1 MYPRRRMVRQSLRLG
16 LLVTLA
22 VLALSACGGGGEK
35 EAKARP
41 LPEDEKAL
49 RPGEY
54 HSEEFKPSLSFRVGE
69 GWATSPPEVSD
80 SLKILRGET
89 AGVRFVSAQ
98 EVYKPGTLTVV
109 EAPKDLVGWFQHH
122 PYFNTDEPKPATV
135 GGVKGMQFDVVVEDL
150 PQDNFGACGSDCV
163 DIFSSSGEGWI
174 ALREGDKGHAIVL
187 KDVNGETVFIGI
199 ASLASAFDEFAP
211 KAQEV
216 VDSVKWRDS

>member
-1 MYPRRRMVRQSLRLG
+1 MSRALELG
-16 LLVTLA
+16 LLAALV
-22 VLALSACGGGGEK
+22 VLVLSACGGGEK

-49 RPGEY
+49 RPGVY
-54 HSEEFKPSLSFRVGE
+54 RFEEFKPSLSFRVGE

-122 PYFNTDEPKPATV
+122 PYLNTDEPKPATI

-163 DIFSSSGEGWI
+163 DIFSSSSEGWI

-187 KDVNGETVFIGI
+187 EDVNGETVFIGI

-216 VDSVKWRDS
+216 VDSVKWGDS